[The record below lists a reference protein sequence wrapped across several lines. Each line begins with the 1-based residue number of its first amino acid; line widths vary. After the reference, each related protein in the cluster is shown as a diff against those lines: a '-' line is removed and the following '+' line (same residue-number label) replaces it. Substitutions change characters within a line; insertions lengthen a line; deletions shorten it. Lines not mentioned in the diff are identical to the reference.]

1 MASSR
6 NPPGGFSVNELDSI
20 VEQENY
26 PNAGIHPLRHS
37 VSNPPP
43 VLPSSHTS
51 MGRFVSKKRK
61 GTKQTLPPVVA
72 RENVEKRIEE
82 LERLAAA
89 SSAQQKSAQAVVS
102 YTSAPSN
109 MSGSEVE
116 FLARQIGSAESLSQF
131 SLGATSVQG
140 GYDGVDDL
148 ASIHSMQRSQSMSQ
162 AYPMS
167 DTSLTINEALRNKL
181 LEAEKQLASLSK
193 QLRKKDAEI
202 DKKDAKLQSVMK
214 DLQQARLDAQQITE
228 KLQAQHQMQLLQLRE
243 AHSQEKAKLL
253 QQQQHQPTNAA
264 EPSEP
269 SGVHGQSPP
278 RGGGVVEGNRKLLEQ
293 LDALRAE
300 LRKAHNSALDERRAL
315 QAELDRALQAA
326 ESRHQSELLQLR
338 SAASLLEDKALQLR
352 DELRA
357 SQAETQSARRQAQ
370 ESERFRAKALE
381 DAQRLQ
387 ADLRNMQQSV
397 QASFRLDAAHSQGS
411 GSAQPTSAGDVETH
425 VKLVEAKAEAKVK
438 QMAHKLDF
446 LKSQLETEKKALEA
460 LQAEYAQTQRALLN
474 AQSEHDA
481 QLQEKEAAFR
491 RRLEDKEREVAERY
505 ERRMAELTTLQRE
518 VRELRQTAQAA
529 QQDSAAQRER
539 EEQLSAQNDQLSVAL
554 LAARSEAEQLRA
566 QLANLAQ
573 EHQAAIQ
580 SGAGGKGVGQE
591 A

>member
-6 NPPGGFSVNELDSI
+6 NPSGGFSINELDSI

-51 MGRFVSKKRK
+51 KGRFVSKKRK

-89 SSAQQKSAQAVVS
+89 SSAQQKSTQAVVS
-102 YTSAPSN
+102 YTAAPSN
-109 MSGSEVE
+109 MSGSEAE

-148 ASIHSMQRSQSMSQ
+148 ATIHSMQRSQSMSQ

-202 DKKDAKLQSVMK
+202 DKKDTKLQSVMK
-214 DLQQARLDAQQITE
+214 DLQQARLEAQQIAE
-228 KLQAQHQMQLLQLRE
+228 KLQAQHNMQLLQLRE

-253 QQQQHQPTNAA
+253 QQQQHQQANAA

-269 SGVHGQSPP
+269 SGVHGHSPP
-278 RGGGVVEGNRKLLEQ
+278 RGGGVLEGNRKLLEQ

-300 LRKAHNSALDERRAL
+300 LRKAHSGALDERRAL
-315 QAELDRALQAA
+315 QA
-326 ESRHQSELLQLR
+326 
-338 SAASLLEDKALQLR
+338 
-352 DELRA
+352 
-357 SQAETQSARRQAQ
+357 
-370 ESERFRAKALE
+370 
-381 DAQRLQ
+381 
-387 ADLRNMQQSV
+387 
-397 QASFRLDAAHSQGS
+397 
-411 GSAQPTSAGDVETH
+411 
-425 VKLVEAKAEAKVK
+425 
-438 QMAHKLDF
+438 
-446 LKSQLETEKKALEA
+446 
-460 LQAEYAQTQRALLN
+460 
-474 AQSEHDA
+474 
-481 QLQEKEAAFR
+481 
-491 RRLEDKEREVAERY
+491 
-505 ERRMAELTTLQRE
+505 
-518 VRELRQTAQAA
+518 
-529 QQDSAAQRER
+529 
-539 EEQLSAQNDQLSVAL
+539 
-554 LAARSEAEQLRA
+554 
-566 QLANLAQ
+566 
-573 EHQAAIQ
+573 
-580 SGAGGKGVGQE
+580 
-591 A
+591 